1 VILGNNSRKNIPL
14 RFNTLYSDLKCP
26 FCQAPIESGVGFC
39 VGALESRKY
48 ELGEELNWVGESC
61 RPQSKPANGRLSTI
75 GYFNCDK
82 PGCESWT
89 DCFPDVQHA
98 LIEIIDNRID
108 KVSVY
113 NGVLS
118 GEKFEILDSNTST
131 QTKE

>member
-1 VILGNNSRKNIPL
+1 LK
-14 RFNTLYSDLKCP
+14 FNTLYSDLKCL

-48 ELGEELNWVGESC
+48 HLGEDLNWEGETC
-61 RPQSKPANGRLSTI
+61 RPNSKPTDGRLSTI
-75 GYFNCDK
+75 GYFNCDS
-82 PGCESWT
+82 PSCASWT
-89 DCFPDVQHA
+89 DCFPDVQQA
-98 LIEIIDNRID
+98 LIEIVGNRIE

-118 GEKFEILDSNTST
+118 GEKFEILDANTSS